1 MTRPTTGRAKA
12 GKAWC
17 ILVMGLLRCLDRVR
31 QVRAFFFSCYA
42 KRKQFMN
49 AAKITLLLLK
59 GEANSL
65 RTAEIGNWTGMAI
78 AAPRTELDDL
88 LKRQELDRAGV
99 YILSGIHSDSGVPRA
114 YIGEAENIY
123 ERLKQ
128 HKTNEF
134 WVSVIVF
141 TSRDDNLTKAH
152 VRYLEQKLLTEAAK
166 IGRFNLEQNQAGG
179 SRLPECDRE
188 VMEDFL
194 YRIRQLLPILGS
206 ELLIPARHSPTMQQ
220 PASSEV
226 NPNKASRPSTAGLG
240 KFIYEL
246 KQKGKTLTEVIEI
259 GQKGKYAGL
268 SACWFK
274 DRWSKTPRSA
284 KTENQTGGTMTAQG
298 EILFCPMKGAEARGH
313 RFPDGDRFAV
323 LKGSTAV
330 LRERAS
336 SEKWPKWMAIRRQ
349 LIADGTLVEK
359 DDLYEFTSSFV
370 FSSPSAAATVIHG
383 GPANG
388 LTAWRS
394 KDGKQLKQLDKQT

>member
-1 MTRPTTGRAKA
+1 
-12 GKAWC
+12 
-17 ILVMGLLRCLDRVR
+17 
-31 QVRAFFFSCYA
+31 
-42 KRKQFMN
+42 MN
-49 AAKITLLLLK
+49 AAKITLFLLK
-59 GEANSL
+59 GEGTSL

-88 LKRQELDRAGV
+88 LKRPELDRAGV
-99 YILSGIHSDSGVPRA
+99 YILSGIDLGSGSPSA

-134 WVSVIVF
+134 WVSVIIF
-141 TSRDDNLTKAH
+141 ISRDDNLTKAH
-152 VRYLEQKLLTEAAK
+152 VRYLENRLLTEAAK
-166 IGRFNLEQNQAGG
+166 IGRFKLEQNQAGG
-179 SRLPECDRE
+179 ARLPECDRE

-194 YRIRQLLPILGS
+194 HRIRQLLPILGS
-206 ELLIPARHSPTMQQ
+206 ELLVAAARLDAKQQ
-220 PASSEV
+220 AARSEV
-226 NPNKASRPSTAGLG
+226 KPNRPSRPSTAGLLE
-240 KFIYEL
+240 FIYEL
-246 KQKGKTLTEVIEI
+246 KQKGKTLAEVIEI
-259 GQKGKYAGL
+259 AQKGKYAGL

-284 KTENQTGGTMTAQG
+284 KAENQTGGKRTAQG
-298 EILFCPMKGAEARGH
+298 EILFCPMKGAEASGH
-313 RFPDGDRFAV
+313 LIQGGEGFVV

-330 LRERAS
+330 LQERAS
-336 SEKWPKWMAIRRQ
+336 SEKWPQFMAIRNQ

-388 LTAWRS
+388 LIAWRN
-394 KDGKQLKQLDKQT
+394 KDGKKLKELEK